1 MAEGAV
7 LVIGGCGFV
16 GFHVVKALLEEETWP
31 SVHVMSRKPAR
42 NQLDKLSFD
51 YIDEPAPMATITSKL
66 NYYGKSKTLADQY
79 VLDSNNKSGL
89 RTTCLRVTSVHGPR
103 DNQMIP
109 GAIQALHDGHHRK
122 QIGDNTNLYNACSV

>member
-1 MAEGAV
+1 MYWYRANVGGTKNV
-7 LVIGGCGFV
+7 LDCAAAGTY
-16 GFHVVKALLEEETWP
+16 VKAFVYTS
-31 SVHVMSRKPAR
+31 SVSVI
-42 NQLDKLSFD
+42 DKLSFD

-103 DNQMIP
+103 DNQKIQ